1 MNNINGINNIG
12 NTCYM
17 NAGLQL
23 IFNCT
28 ILTKF
33 FLNNNFKSN
42 ILNSYKYLLY
52 QYDENRL
59 DPNIIKN
66 IIGKKNKNFNNND
79 QNDSHEFLITL
90 IDLLDEELKKE
101 FKNTN
106 KKILNIKYTNLLD
119 ILFNNRIISNIE
131 SIKTDESSKNTSYE
145 RIISLS
151 LKDNIY
157 ESIADFQKSELLKNQ
172 WFSEN
177 EKKKIDINKYLNI
190 NKYSKYLIFHLK
202 RLINTNLKS
211 NKNVQ
216 FYKIIEFESTKYD
229 LRSIVIHIGSGNGGH
244 YVAVIKRND
253 KWYLCDDNVISNVN
267 VDNYL
272 NNGYIYL
279 YSKLRLK

>member
-66 IIGKKNKNFNNND
+66 IKRKKNKNFNNND

-157 ESIADFQKSELLKNQ
+157 ESIEDFQKSELLKNQ

-177 EKKKIDINKYLNI
+177 EKKKIDLNKYLNI

-229 LRSIVIHIGSGNGGH
+229 LRSIVIHIGSGNSGH
-244 YVAVIKRND
+244 YVAVIKRNN